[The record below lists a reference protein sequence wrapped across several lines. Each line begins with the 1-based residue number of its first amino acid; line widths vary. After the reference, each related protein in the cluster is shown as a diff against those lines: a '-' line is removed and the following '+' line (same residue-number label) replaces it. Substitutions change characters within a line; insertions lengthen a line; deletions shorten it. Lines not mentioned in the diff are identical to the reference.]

1 MNWYCI
7 RCPSP
12 ARAAHNLKERQ
23 FETYHPVE
31 TRWRHGR
38 VNKVKIDRSLFPGYM
53 FVRCT
58 PNDFYAVTKTEGVG
72 SFVRYPS
79 NGIDLVPMAFPDECI
94 GDLISQQHFGM
105 FDATR
110 SAQKRAKPKPGERA
124 KVVGGKWRG
133 YVAEVLS
140 VSPKTRK
147 AHVLLETIQGDR
159 VRMTLDVAHL
169 DAA

>member
-12 ARAAHNLKERQ
+12 ARAAHNLADRR

-31 TRWRHGR
+31 TRWRHRRGL
-38 VNKVKIDRSLFPGYM
+38 KTKAECSLFPGYM
-53 FVRCT
+53 FVRCS
-58 PNDFYAVTKTEGVG
+58 PADFYAITKVEGVG
-72 SFVRYPS
+72 SFVRYPA
-79 NGIDLVPMAFPDECI
+79 NGVDLVPMAFPDDCI
-94 GDLISQQHFGM
+94 GDLMSQQHFGE

-110 SAQKRAKPKPGERA
+110 ADRRRAKPKPGERA
-124 KVVGGKWRG
+124 NVVGGKWRG

-140 VSPKTRK
+140 MSPKTRK

-159 VRMTLDVAHL
+159 VRMTLDMAHL

>member
-12 ARAAHNLKERQ
+12 AKAALNLKDRR
-23 FETYHPVE
+23 FDTYHPVE

-38 VNKVKIDRSLFPGYM
+38 VNKIKIDRSLFPGYM

-58 PNDFYAVTKTEGVG
+58 LADFDAITNIQGVG
-72 SFVRYPS
+72 SFVRYS
-79 NGIDLVPMAFPDECI
+79 TNGVDRIPLAFPDECI
-94 GDLISQQHFGM
+94 GDLISQQHFGE
-105 FDATR
+105 FDMTR
-110 SAQKRAKPKPGERA
+110 SASRRARPKPGERA
-124 KVVGGKWRG
+124 NIVGGKWRG

-140 VSPKTRK
+140 MSPKTRK

-159 VRMTLDVAHL
+159 VRMTLDMAHL